1 MSVYLGVDIGTF
13 ESKGVVVDRQGAV
26 VASAARPHGLI
37 VPHAGWAEHR
47 AEEDWWA
54 DFVWL
59 ARKLIADSGLAPSEI
74 KGIGASA
81 IGPCMLPVD
90 SDGAPLMNAVLYGV
104 DTRAAR
110 EIEELTASIG
120 VETIFTRCGN
130 ALTSQSI
137 GPKIL
142 WLKRNRPDIYARAH
156 KFLNSTS
163 FLVHRL
169 TGRFV
174 TDHYTAANASP
185 LYLIDEQTWS
195 GALAPGVTELDRL
208 PELAWTTEVAG
219 GVTPRAAEQ
228 TGLPPGTPVIVGTID
243 AAAEAISVGVLDFG
257 DMMLMYGSTV
267 FAILIAEKRL
277 RDDRLWH
284 APWLFPGQQACM
296 AGLATSGTLTHW
308 FADQLARD
316 LNPRSAM
323 TELAAEAETSA
334 PGANG
339 LVFLPYFSGERTP
352 IHDPHAK
359 GAVLGLTLASTRADV
374 YRALIEGIAFATNHI
389 FETYA
394 EACAPPRAI
403 YAAGGGLRNR
413 IWTQA
418 TSDASGHAQV
428 VRQVTIGAAY
438 GDAFLAALAVGDVS
452 REAIKTWNLVASRIE
467 PEPAN
472 ADLYRRRYDVF
483 RAFYARM
490 KDLMAAIGTNRGE
503 LPSSSEDCHS
513 DPR

>member
-59 ARKLIADSGLAPSEI
+59 ARKVIADSGLAPSEI

-174 TDHYTAANASP
+174 TDHYTAANAS
-185 LYLIDEQTWS
+185 
-195 GALAPGVTELDRL
+195 
-208 PELAWTTEVAG
+208 
-219 GVTPRAAEQ
+219 
-228 TGLPPGTPVIVGTID
+228 
-243 AAAEAISVGVLDFG
+243 
-257 DMMLMYGSTV
+257 
-267 FAILIAEKRL
+267 
-277 RDDRLWH
+277 
-284 APWLFPGQQACM
+284 
-296 AGLATSGTLTHW
+296 
-308 FADQLARD
+308 
-316 LNPRSAM
+316 RS
-323 TELAAEAETSA
+323 
-334 PGANG
+334 
-339 LVFLPYFSGERTP
+339 
-352 IHDPHAK
+352 I
-359 GAVLGLTLASTRADV
+359 
-374 YRALIEGIAFATNHI
+374 
-389 FETYA
+389 
-394 EACAPPRAI
+394 
-403 YAAGGGLRNR
+403 
-413 IWTQA
+413 
-418 TSDASGHAQV
+418 
-428 VRQVTIGAAY
+428 
-438 GDAFLAALAVGDVS
+438 
-452 REAIKTWNLVASRIE
+452 
-467 PEPAN
+467 
-472 ADLYRRRYDVF
+472 
-483 RAFYARM
+483 
-490 KDLMAAIGTNRGE
+490 
-503 LPSSSEDCHS
+503 
-513 DPR
+513 

>member
-1 MSVYLGVDIGTF
+1 MNVYLGVDIGTY
-13 ESKGVVVDRQGAV
+13 ESKGVLVDREGTV

-37 VPHAGWAEHR
+37 VPQAGWAEHR

-59 ARKLIADSGLAPSEI
+59 ARDLIAKSGLAPSAI
-74 KGIGASA
+74 KAIGTSA

-90 SDGAPLMNAVLYGV
+90 SNGAPLMNAVLYGV

-110 EIEELTASIG
+110 EIEELTALIG
-120 VETIFTRCGN
+120 AEAIFTGCGN
-130 ALTSQSI
+130 ALTSQSV

-142 WLKRNRPDIYARAH
+142 WLRRNRPHIYARTH

-185 LYLIDEQTWS
+185 LYQIDNHVWS
-195 GALAPGVTELDRL
+195 AALAPDITDLDRL

-219 GVTPRAAEQ
+219 GVIRRAAEQ
-228 TGLPPGTPVIVGTID
+228 TGLLPGTPVIVGTID

-267 FAILIAEKRL
+267 FTILIAEKRL

-316 LNPRSAM
+316 LNPQSAM
-323 TELAAEAETSA
+323 AELAAEAETSPA
-334 PGANG
+334 GANG

-359 GAVLGLTLASTRADV
+359 GSVLGLTLASTRADV
-374 YRALIEGIAFATNHI
+374 YRALIEGIAFATKHI
-389 FETYA
+389 FDTYA
-394 EACAPPRAI
+394 EAGAPPGTIHAV
-403 YAAGGGLRNR
+403 GGGLRNR
-413 IWTQA
+413 
-418 TSDASGHAQV
+418 SSG
-428 VRQVTIGAAY
+428 
-438 GDAFLAALAVGDVS
+438 
-452 REAIKTWNLVASRIE
+452 
-467 PEPAN
+467 
-472 ADLYRRRYDVF
+472 RR
-483 RAFYARM
+483 
-490 KDLMAAIGTNRGE
+490 
-503 LPSSSEDCHS
+503 
-513 DPR
+513 

>member
-1 MSVYLGVDIGTF
+1 MSVYLGVDIGTY
-13 ESKGVVVDRQGAV
+13 ESKGVLVDREGTV

-37 VPHAGWAEHR
+37 VPQAGWAEHR

-59 ARKLIADSGLAPSEI
+59 AHDLIAKSGLAPSEI
-74 KGIGASA
+74 KAIGTSA

-90 SDGAPLMNAVLYGV
+90 SNGAPLMNAVLYGV

-110 EIEELTASIG
+110 EIEELTALIG
-120 VETIFTRCGN
+120 AETIFARCGN
-130 ALTSQSI
+130 ALTSQSV

-142 WLKRNRPDIYARAH
+142 WLRRNRPHIYARTH

-219 GVTPRAAEQ
+219 GVIRRAAEQ
-228 TGLPPGTPVIVGTID
+228 TGLMQGTPVIVGTID
-243 AAAEAISVGVLDFG
+243 AAAEAISVGVLDIG

-267 FAILIAEKRL
+267 FTILIAERRL

-316 LNPRSAM
+316 LDPQSAM
-323 TELAAEAETSA
+323 AELAAEAETSP

-359 GAVLGLTLASTRADV
+359 GSVLGLTLANTRADV

-389 FETYA
+389 FDTYG
-394 EACAPPRAI
+394 EAGAPPATI
-403 YAAGGGLRNR
+403 HAVGGGLRNR

-418 TSDASGHAQV
+418 TSDVSGHAQV
-428 VRQVTIGAAY
+428 VGKVSIGAAY
-438 GDAFLAALAVGDVS
+438 GDAFLAAVAVGDVS
-452 REAIKTWNLVASRIE
+452 RQAIRSWNPAASRLE
-467 PEPAN
+467 PDLAN
-472 ADLYRRRYDVF
+472 ADIYRRRYGVF
-483 RAFYARM
+483 RELYLRT
-490 KDLMAAIGTNRGE
+490 KDLAATLGQ
-503 LPSSSEDCHS
+503 
-513 DPR
+513 